1 MIMRTKT
8 MLLSAAVIGL
18 AVVAG
23 LLGVS
28 GTWALWNASV
38 QSNPGT
44 VQAANFDIKVN
55 GKSIPAD
62 GSNVSLAVEDQTAR
76 LSPTQKVYAAITVTN
91 ATNASGPFTVRTDLG
106 APLPASGTEADMK
119 SYLRL
124 TTAPLA
130 SGKCSAISSGY
141 YTTAAKSA
149 QITKDDSATYCVQ
162 VALKPDAPSS
172 LGGKTVNV
180 VLDLSVSQLP
190 AGA

>member
-1 MIMRTKT
+1 MLMRTKN
-8 MLLSAAVIGL
+8 MLLTAAVIGL

-23 LLGVS
+23 LLGVG

-38 QSNPGT
+38 QSDPGT

-55 GKSIPAD
+55 GKSIPTD
-62 GSNVSLAVEDQTAR
+62 GSNVSLALEDQTTR
-76 LSPTQKVYAAITVTN
+76 LSPTQNVYAAVTVTN
-91 ATNASGPFTVRTDLG
+91 ATNASGPFNVRADLG
-106 APLPASGTEADMK
+106 APVPASGTEADMT
-119 SYLRL
+119 SYLIL

-130 SGKCSAISSGY
+130 TGKCSAVPSVS

-149 QITKDDSATYCVQ
+149 QISKDRSASYCVQ

-172 LGGKTVNV
+172 LGGRTVTV
-180 VLDLSVSQLP
+180 VLDLSISQLP